1 MPKQAI
7 SNAKDK
13 MAKAITGYSRELASI
28 RAGRA
33 NASLLD
39 RITVDYYGA
48 PTPVNQ
54 LAGISVPEARLLV
67 IQPYDKTSLGDIEK
81 AILKSDLGL
90 NPTNDGNIIR
100 ISIPALTEERRKEL
114 VKVVKKA
121 AEEAKVVI
129 RNVRRDGN
137 DDLKKLEK
145 AGDITE
151 DGLRGYSED
160 IQKLTDENINKID
173 ERERKRDFG
182 SIIFKSALVRE
193 KDRTNVLCMIR
204 ESFQYRRTLY
214 QLGGFFTQGKGND

>member
-7 SNAKDK
+7 SNVKDK

-160 IQKLTDENINKID
+160 IQKLTDENINRID
-173 ERERKRDFG
+173 EMTK
-182 SIIFKSALVRE
+182 E
-193 KDRTNVLCMIR
+193 KEKEILEV
-204 ESFQYRRTLY
+204 
-214 QLGGFFTQGKGND
+214 